1 MYAAY
6 TINQDINTV
15 AYKSEILSIKN
26 IVKHYQNKQKWT
38 VGRV

>member
-15 AYKSEILSIKN
+15 AYKSEILSIK
-26 IVKHYQNKQKWT
+26 KHCETLSK
-38 VGRV
+38 